1 MRINKYIASSGVTS
15 RRKAEELVLA
25 GKVKINGKVVS
36 NLATDVKET
45 DQVTIEGKPIHT
57 AENFVYYKLH
67 KPKGYV
73 STVNDDKGRKTV
85 MELMRGVHTRVFP
98 VGRLDYDTEGLL
110 LLTNDGDLSN
120 ILTRPKSEVEKVY
133 YVTIEGTI
141 SKDEVKT
148 LSSGIEIDGYK
159 TKPCSVVVMSENQNQ
174 TKLAITITEGKN
186 RQIRKMLEA
195 VNKTVTFLKRVQI
208 GEIRLGGLS
217 RGEYAQLNAKEV
229 RYLQNLKS
237 TLKHD

>member
-133 YVTIEGTI
+133 YATIEGTI

-148 LSSGIEIDGYK
+148 LSSGVEIDGYK

-217 RGEYAQLNAKEV
+217 RGEYAQLNAKEI
-229 RYLQNLKS
+229 RYLQNLK
-237 TLKHD
+237 K

>member
-133 YVTIEGTI
+133 YATIEGTI

-148 LSSGIEIDGYK
+148 LSSGVEIDGYK

-229 RYLQNLKS
+229 RYLQNLK
-237 TLKHD
+237 K

>member
-36 NLATDVKET
+36 ALATDVKET

-229 RYLQNLKS
+229 RYLQNLK
-237 TLKHD
+237 K

>member
-57 AENFVYYKLH
+57 TENFVYYKLH

-133 YVTIEGTI
+133 YATIEGTI

-148 LSSGIEIDGYK
+148 LSSGVEIDGYK

-217 RGEYAQLNAKEV
+217 RGEYAQLNAKEI
-229 RYLQNLKS
+229 RYLQNLK
-237 TLKHD
+237 K